1 MSDRFLGAWRVTE
14 YIYSPAGILLGEVR
28 QSRRLH
34 EQRDGALRVVQHC
47 TPSASLADHWMG
59 RFAGEWVFTLTRE
72 GNLRRYHGPDVVGYA
87 TQWSQGMITGRGIW
101 PRFGCNFTSFSA
113 SLTERRQLTGGTFS
127 RAGEIIA
134 VMVGLGVSDEEGDPT
149 VWPVLHG
156 YDSSSDVIPVMLEGD
171 ALTLALTRRY
181 GAREDTVG
189 VVGTI
194 PFEQID
200 IVDAASGTLLH
211 MMRTYAAEGE
221 RVRFDLL
228 PLPTTPDGA
237 GDFIGLID
245 G

>member
-14 YIYSPAGILLGEVR
+14 YVYSPAGMLLGEVR
-28 QSRRLH
+28 QSRRVH
-34 EQRDGALRVVQHC
+34 EQRDGTMRVVQHC
-47 TPSASLADHWMG
+47 TPSDSLADHWMG

-72 GNLRRYHGPDVVGYA
+72 GDLRRYHGPDVVGYA
-87 TQWSQGMITGRGIW
+87 TQWSPGMITGRGIW

-113 SLTERRQLTGGTFS
+113 SLSGQRQLTGGTFS
-127 RAGEIIA
+127 RAGDIIA
-134 VMVGLGVSDEEGDPT
+134 VIVGLGVADGEREVTD
-149 VWPVLHG
+149 WPVLYG
-156 YDSSSDVIPVMLEGD
+156 YDVAPDVMPLTVEGD
-171 ALTLALTRRY
+171 TPAYALTRRY

-189 VVGTI
+189 VAGTT

-200 IVDAASGTLLH
+200 IADTASGTLLH
-211 MMRTYAAEGE
+211 IMRTYAVEGE

-228 PLPTTPDGA
+228 PLPATPDEA